1 MAAALW
7 HHSPHSAQS
16 STRTDMQPDNLTPH
30 QLVTLAQAHPE
41 VLVLWLYGSRAK
53 GNAGPLSDWDLAV
66 AFAPVKLAD
75 PLENRLRPELLALDW
90 QRALQLPEG
99 KLSVVDIKLC
109 PIPLAFAIIDANTPL
124 YSRDEGRRLQIDAR
138 IMSQMEIDQLGP
150 YAPSGKSENTPF
162 QALRL
167 SLSRYQAELLEIRTI
182 LAERPLSNLE
192 YRAAERTLQVAIEA
206 CIGIAKH
213 WAKALAGHSPQD
225 AYQAFEILVQ
235 RSELAPESLSGWRK
249 IIGLRNALVHD
260 YLNIDPEI
268 IRSVI
273 TQGYSEQLFLFASQG
288 LDRLAATTEQR

>member
-1 MAAALW
+1 
-7 HHSPHSAQS
+7 
-16 STRTDMQPDNLTPH
+16 MQPDNLTQH
-30 QLVTLAQAHPE
+30 QLVTLAQACLE

-66 AFAPVKLAD
+66 ALAPVKLAD

-99 KLSVVDIKLC
+99 KLSVVDINQA
-109 PIPLAFAIIDANTPL
+109 PIPLAFAIIDANMPL
-124 YSRDEGRRLQIDAR
+124 YSRGEGRRLQIDAR
-138 IMSQMEIDQLGP
+138 IMSQMEIDHLGP
-150 YAPSGKSENTPF
+150 GIPSGESDKSPF
-162 QALRL
+162 QVLRL

-182 LAERPLSNLE
+182 VAERPLSNLE

-235 RSELAPESLSGWRK
+235 RGELSADGLSGWRK

-273 TQGYSEQLFLFASQG
+273 AQGYSEQLFIFASQG
-288 LDRLAATTEQR
+288 LDRLAAAKAPR